1 RRSQDPG
8 RRAAGDG
15 LRHRPPDRGQRD
27 RGRPREEPPRR
38 VHDPR
43 PGRDQEE
50 GRDRPDDRQGE
61 GRRGEARGRQ
71 GARRQRNPA
80 GEPERR
86 EREAEEGQGLEER
99 QLNMIRSITFV
110 LASGL
115 IASVAA
121 CGGTARGL
129 EAYRTDTA
137 NLLETRNAQ
146 LQSCYDDALKSD
158 AKAA

>member
-1 RRSQDPG
+1 
-8 RRAAGDG
+8 
-15 LRHRPPDRGQRD
+15 
-27 RGRPREEPPRR
+27 
-38 VHDPR
+38 
-43 PGRDQEE
+43 
-50 GRDRPDDRQGE
+50 
-61 GRRGEARGRQ
+61 
-71 GARRQRNPA
+71 
-80 GEPERR
+80 
-86 EREAEEGQGLEER
+86 
-99 QLNMIRSITFV
+99 MIRSITFV

-158 AKAA
+158 AKAAGTVTVQFVVAKKTGMIENPQIDTTKSTAPASLGQCVVKAVDGLVLNPADKNEGRATFTYEFKPGMAPAAAPAG